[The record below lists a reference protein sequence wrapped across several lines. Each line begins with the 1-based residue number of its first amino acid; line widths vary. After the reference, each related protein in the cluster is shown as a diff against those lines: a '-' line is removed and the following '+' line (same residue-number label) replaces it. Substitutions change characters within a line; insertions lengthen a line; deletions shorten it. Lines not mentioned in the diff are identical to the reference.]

1 MEGCG
6 RGKQGKN
13 SRSQRRSCAAGITWC
28 WFDVGHAAAALLAA
42 TRERQ
47 PLSSAH
53 PPVACN
59 GVAGTGSRRR
69 SAQIRRGS
77 AAAVVEGV

>member
-6 RGKQGKN
+6 RGKQGRN

-53 PPVACN
+53 PPVACRN
-59 GVAGTGSRRR
+59 RPAAQRAN
-69 SAQIRRGS
+69 SARLCSGDGRRGL
-77 AAAVVEGV
+77 E